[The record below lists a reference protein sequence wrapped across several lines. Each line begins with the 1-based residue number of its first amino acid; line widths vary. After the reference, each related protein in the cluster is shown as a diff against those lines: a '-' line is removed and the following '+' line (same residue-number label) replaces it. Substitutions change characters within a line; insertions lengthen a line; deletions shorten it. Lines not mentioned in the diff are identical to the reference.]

1 MTDAAIALILGYAL
15 GSIPFA
21 FIVTKAFGL
30 GDIRQVG
37 SGNVGTT
44 NVLRTGNKL
53 ATALT
58 FTGDVG
64 KGIVAVLI
72 ARAWGE
78 NAAMAAALGAFTGH
92 IFPVWLNFKGGKGLA
107 TCAGILAALTPVV
120 ALCAAA
126 TWLATAVITRISS
139 LAALVTAVS
148 VVANLRVVRNLHVV
162 DTERGAI
169 VLEHINA
176 LRMIDASATE
186 LRRAWPRPC
195 AAWSARSKTRRGSA
209 CAWPK
214 WAR

>member
-1 MTDAAIALILGYAL
+1 MTEAAIALILGYAL

-139 LAALVTAVS
+139 LAALVTAAAAPFYMLMFGSTTYAIGTTVLS
-148 VVANLRVVRNLHVV
+148 ALLFITHRGNIARLAAG
-162 DTERGAI
+162 TE
-169 VLEHINA
+169 
-176 LRMIDASATE
+176 
-186 LRRAWPRPC
+186 PRIGQ
-195 AAWSARSKTRRGSA
+195 K
-209 CAWPK
+209 K
-214 WAR
+214 